1 MDSIDNYQIRSKLDY
16 VVLQGMAEEK
26 FLNVVTGH
34 VKRLI
39 ACVCLIFVSSFMVSS
54 FYIPTT
60 TGLIMFAATINN
72 FVAYF
77 GAILLV
83 ISVISVFDIIKKIRR
98 QNIVYKGDLR
108 RIQEKLTYS
117 EIYMDIP
124 KEDEKKFDSLK
135 TVISVSLAAIKKNKK
150 NT

>member
-1 MDSIDNYQIRSKLDY
+1 MDSIDSYQIRSKLDY

-26 FLNVVTGH
+26 YLNVVTGH
-34 VKRLI
+34 VKRLL
-39 ACVCLIFVSSFMVSS
+39 ASVCLIFVSAFIASS

-60 TGLIMFAATINN
+60 TGLIMFASTINN

-77 GAILLV
+77 GAILLL
-83 ISVISVFDIIKKIRR
+83 ISIISVFDIIKKIKR
-98 QNIVYKGDLR
+98 QNIIYKGDLR

-135 TVISVSLAAIKKNKK
+135 AVVSISLAAIKKNKK

>member
-26 FLNVVTGH
+26 YLNVVTGH

-39 ACVCLIFVSSFMVSS
+39 ACVCLIPVAAYMMSCLYLRAPVELMVLSA
-54 FYIPTT
+54 F
-60 TGLIMFAATINN
+60 NN
-72 FVAYF
+72 FIAYF
-77 GAILLV
+77 GALLMLIIV
-83 ISVISVFDIIKKIRR
+83 ASIFDIIRKIKI
-98 QNIVYKGDLR
+98 QNVIYKGDLR